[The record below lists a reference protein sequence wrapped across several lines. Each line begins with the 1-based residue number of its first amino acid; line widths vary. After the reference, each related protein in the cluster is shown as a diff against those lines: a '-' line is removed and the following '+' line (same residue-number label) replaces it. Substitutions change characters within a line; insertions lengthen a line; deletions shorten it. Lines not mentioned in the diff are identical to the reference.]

1 MPTERG
7 ASGGAPG
14 IDRLIDRV
22 ERERGVAREMERYLQ
37 QLLDGPLQGE
47 IERRFGPA
55 RGGDERERH
64 LGWKRIMSKAWPVD
78 DVDPEAPVI
87 DNARRVLAVESLSS
101 IPLSRSSRIRNSPRH
116 CMTCG
121 SQQASSLH
129 PRAFR
134 PQFRKAGERQIERVK
149 AIQEILG
156 TLHDHDVRI
165 DMIGDELS
173 QLMVEQ
179 SGKTRSEIAD
189 ASPDE
194 LAAIATAALRPP
206 PDDPRRGLIALLGRE
221 HAGRRTACR
230 FRELWDEY
238 AANGMRRDLV
248 ALSVTPLHDRRGV
261 QAQNQQREW
270 CGAKS

>member
-1 MPTERG
+1 
-7 ASGGAPG
+7 
-14 IDRLIDRV
+14 
-22 ERERGVAREMERYLQ
+22 
-37 QLLDGPLQGE
+37 
-47 IERRFGPA
+47 
-55 RGGDERERH
+55 
-64 LGWKRIMSKAWPVD
+64 MSKAWPVD

-87 DNARRVLAVESLSS
+87 DNARRVLAVRIAEFYSFEPVVAHPELSEA
-101 IPLSRSSRIRNSPRH
+101 LHDLRIAAKRLRY
-116 CMTCG
+116 T
-121 SQQASSLH
+121 LEL
-129 PRAFR
+129 FR

-179 SGKTRSEIAD
+179 SGKTRLEIAD
-189 ASPDE
+189 ASAEE

-221 HAGRRTACR
+221 HAGRRTAYAK

-238 AANGMRRDLV
+238 AGNGMRRDLV
-248 ALSVTPLHDRRGV
+248 ALSATPLHDRGG
-261 QAQNQQREW
+261 
-270 CGAKS
+270 GATTESAA

>member
-1 MPTERG
+1 
-7 ASGGAPG
+7 
-14 IDRLIDRV
+14 
-22 ERERGVAREMERYLQ
+22 
-37 QLLDGPLQGE
+37 
-47 IERRFGPA
+47 
-55 RGGDERERH
+55 
-64 LGWKRIMSKAWPVD
+64 MSKAWPVD

-87 DNARRVLAVESLSS
+87 DNARRVLAVRIAEFYSFEPVVAHPELSEA
-101 IPLSRSSRIRNSPRH
+101 LHDLRIAAKRLRY
-116 CMTCG
+116 T
-121 SQQASSLH
+121 LEL
-129 PRAFR
+129 FR

-221 HAGRRTACR
+221 HAGRRAAYTT

-248 ALSVTPLHDRRGV
+248 ALSVTPLHDRRGD
-261 QAQNQQREW
+261 ASIES
-270 CGAKS
+270 AA